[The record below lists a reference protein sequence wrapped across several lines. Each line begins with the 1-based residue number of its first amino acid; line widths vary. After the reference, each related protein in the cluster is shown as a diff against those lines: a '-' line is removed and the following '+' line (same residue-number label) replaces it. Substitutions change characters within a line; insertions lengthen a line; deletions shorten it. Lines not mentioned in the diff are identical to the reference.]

1 MVEGL
6 LVVYLYLVGCMSA
19 GYLICFFPDTS
30 ASPIVFI
37 GGLSNDQGFMLI
49 ALFSGICGSFLHA
62 AQSLS
67 SYLGNQKFIASWA
80 VWFLVRPI
88 IGGILALAIFLTL
101 KAGLLGTIDAVNPYG
116 VTAISLLGGWFSKTT
131 TDKLQEVF
139 EVLFK
144 TNADSQRVNKL
155 K

>member
-1 MVEGL
+1 M
-6 LVVYLYLVGCMSA
+6 
-19 GYLICFFPDTS
+19 
-30 ASPIVFI
+30 
-37 GGLSNDQGFMLI
+37 
-49 ALFSGICGSFLHA
+49 
-62 AQSLS
+62 
-67 SYLGNQKFIASWA
+67 
-80 VWFLVRPI
+80 WFLVRPI